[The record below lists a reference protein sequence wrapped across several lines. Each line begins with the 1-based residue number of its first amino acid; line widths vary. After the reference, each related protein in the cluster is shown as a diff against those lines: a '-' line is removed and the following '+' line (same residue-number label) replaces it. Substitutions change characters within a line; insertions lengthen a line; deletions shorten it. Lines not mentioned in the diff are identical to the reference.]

1 MGGIDRSSLHLCNF
15 LGSASRA
22 GLCSGQLGFSY
33 WRATGSNPSL
43 SPSCSHPQRPLY
55 EGKASNYSARDRD
68 RLPILWNRTA
78 ESRFP
83 LLLPPLWDCQVL
95 THKAPPTVSSTVGSS
110 IGP

>member
-22 GLCSGQLGFSY
+22 GLCSGQLGVSY
-33 WRATGSNPSL
+33 RRATGSTPSL

-55 EGKASNYSARDRD
+55 EGKASNYSALDRD

-83 LLLPPLWDCQVL
+83 LLLPP
-95 THKAPPTVSSTVGSS
+95 SVGLSGANPQGTS
-110 IGP
+110 NRVIYGRLVHR